1 MKQIYF
7 FLAAMFAGTFAS
19 AQGLS
24 PVQAAK
30 HDLSHKKATVT
41 SQINRD
47 AFWSNDCNV
56 DNCSDWVFDNG
67 SDLVG

>member
-1 MKQIYF
+1 MKQVYF

-30 HDLSHKKATVT
+30 QDLSFTKSNSYFA
-41 SQINRD
+41 NR
-47 AFWSNDCNV
+47 S
-56 DNCSDWVFDNG
+56 
-67 SDLVG
+67 